1 MPVSSPRRRR
11 RGEATWSRAYSGFS
25 ALSQMF
31 SIKTSS
37 EAGPDAAEAMN
48 LKQRQGHPSWRP
60 ASSPSPMGVGG
71 GGGERVPKQAHAHL
85 GALSNC
91 PHIIKLFLRKNQ
103 TSSSQIF
110 SRAVRSPSRACWQAN
125 PCNCLSSPLSSC
137 FEDGLLLPTNR
148 RRLAIIPSQSSSSI
162 RRRKTVSQHKRPCI
176 SLESLRGHRPL
187 SLSLS
192 GGHFSQ
198 QSRINLSR
206 LS

>member
-1 MPVSSPRRRR
+1 MVARVFGFQCSFPNVFNQDLFRGGAGRR
-11 RGEATWSRAYSGFS
+11 RGNEPQTETGT
-25 ALSQMF
+25 
-31 SIKTSS
+31 SIL
-37 EAGPDAAEAMN
+37 AAR
-48 LKQRQGHPSWRP
+48 LKPESH
-60 ASSPSPMGVGG
+60 GG
-71 GGGERVPKQAHAHL
+71 GWLGGERVPKQAHAHL

-162 RRRKTVSQHKRPCI
+162 RRRKLLASTEDHAF
-176 SLESLRGHRPL
+176 H
-187 SLSLS
+187 
-192 GGHFSQ
+192 
-198 QSRINLSR
+198 
-206 LS
+206 